1 MTSIT
6 WNLQIKDILMHIS
19 LLGSSLTLVI
29 KGEISEL
36 RVLEALDE
44 KKGKRGTLLLILLTL
59 RFHPVVRVCSSFIT
73 KHISR
78 KILDPGCL
86 KVL

>member
-1 MTSIT
+1 
-6 WNLQIKDILMHIS
+6 MHIS